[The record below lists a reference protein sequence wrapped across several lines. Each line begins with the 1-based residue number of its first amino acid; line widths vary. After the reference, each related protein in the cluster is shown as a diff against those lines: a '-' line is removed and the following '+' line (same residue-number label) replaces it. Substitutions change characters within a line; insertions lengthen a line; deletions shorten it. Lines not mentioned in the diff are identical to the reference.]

1 MTDTTKKRL
10 TWFGIVLLAMLAII
24 LFDSTL
30 LTNAEKIRGGFTETA
45 FSRNENNSGPVIR
58 LYAVKV
64 DSPAVADYEG
74 YGNSMPHTEHGTTK
88 IFFFEGEAPEDL
100 QLDAP
105 HYDTARYR
113 AIWVF
118 QKNAVGKTTG
128 Q

>member
-1 MTDTTKKRL
+1 MTDITKKRL
-10 TWFGIVLLAMLAII
+10 IWFGIVLAAMLVII
-24 LFDSTL
+24 FSDSTF

-58 LYAVKV
+58 IYAVKV
-64 DSPAVADYEG
+64 DSPAVADYEA

-88 IFFFEGEAPEDL
+88 IFFFGGDAPTDL
-100 QLDAP
+100 GLDAP
-105 HYDTARYR
+105 HYDTARYK
-113 AIWVF
+113 AAWVF